1 MFPYK
6 QPARTVTARLAGL
19 EYPETIK
26 RGFKDKDIVEKA
38 LGISHQAYLKKLRKE
53 SKFSTDDA
61 EIICKFLDISDQAL
75 KADIFLA

>member
-1 MFPYK
+1 MVNVNLLK
-6 QPARTVTARLAGL
+6 A
-19 EYPETIK
+19 ETIK